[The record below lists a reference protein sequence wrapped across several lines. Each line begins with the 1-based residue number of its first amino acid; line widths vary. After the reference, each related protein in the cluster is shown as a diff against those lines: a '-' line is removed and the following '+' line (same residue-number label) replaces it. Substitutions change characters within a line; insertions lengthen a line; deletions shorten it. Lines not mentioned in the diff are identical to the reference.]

1 MYCAN
6 VLLIFNLI
14 MTILLIEMRR
24 STRSENGLRLI
35 LFMAL
40 LLLLCVTV
48 NAPYTTYNDSIVIQ
62 IL

>member
-6 VLLIFNLI
+6 VLMIFNLI

-40 LLLLCVTV
+40 LLLL
-48 NAPYTTYNDSIVIQ
+48 
-62 IL
+62 